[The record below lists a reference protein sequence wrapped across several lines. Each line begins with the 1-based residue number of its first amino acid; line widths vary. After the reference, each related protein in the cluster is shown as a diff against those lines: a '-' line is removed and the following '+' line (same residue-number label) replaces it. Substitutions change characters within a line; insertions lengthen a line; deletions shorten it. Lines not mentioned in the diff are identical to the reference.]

1 MAFPKQD
8 YRSGLPS
15 PSLEDFPGPGT
26 QPKSP
31 ALQADSLLLS
41 HQGSPVYFL
50 RGVKWF
56 NYIILLNPSDKEW
69 EYYGS
74 YFIDTEIEPQRSA

>member
-1 MAFPKQD
+1 M
-8 YRSGLPS
+8 S
-15 PSLEDFPGPGT
+15 PT
-26 QPKSP
+26 SP

-41 HQGSPVYFL
+41 HQGSPLYFL

-56 NYIILLNPSDKEW
+56 NYIILLNSSDKEW